1 MRKAAFNTAAAEV
14 IELPVSLKYYNY
26 QKETI
31 NSLTIVVNEAITLQI
46 VKSQQCTQIRQWGL
60 TNQSFWEML

>member
-1 MRKAAFNTAAAEV
+1 MSKEAFNTAAAEV

-31 NSLTIVVNEAITLQI
+31 TL
-46 VKSQQCTQIRQWGL
+46 SQLC
-60 TNQSFWEML
+60 